1 MNDSAENGKKDRAP
15 RIVVIGA
22 SAGGV
27 ESITYL
33 ASQFPPDIDAAVFVV
48 LHLPHN
54 ATSYMP
60 QILTRAGDLKAVHPE
75 ADAPVTKGMIYVA
88 PPDKHLLVRDG
99 RVVTVS
105 GPRENGH
112 RPAID
117 PLFRSAAES
126 YNENVIGIILSG
138 NLDDGTAGLA
148 AVKSRGGVAI
158 VQNPDETLFRGM
170 PTSAIENVNVD
181 HVLPLERIVPT
192 ILKLIDEGAPTKEAF
207 VEKKN
212 DDLEIEVRN
221 AELDPSLS
229 ESDNQPGEP
238 SGFSCPECN
247 GGLWEVVEGK
257 LVRYRCR
264 VGHAYSAESLLS
276 ASGSAVEAAL
286 WAALRALEENSAFS
300 RRLAR
305 RAHSLEQR
313 RSADRFLG
321 QAKKAAEHA
330 VVLRRILLDGR
341 IHAEPS
347 VDQLVAPES

>member
-1 MNDSAENGKKDRAP
+1 
-15 RIVVIGA
+15 
-22 SAGGV
+22 
-27 ESITYL
+27 
-33 ASQFPPDIDAAVFVV
+33 
-48 LHLPHN
+48 
-54 ATSYMP
+54 MP
-60 QILTRAGDLKAVHPE
+60 QILNRASDLKAVHPHSE
-75 ADAPVTKGMIYVA
+75 SSIEKGVIYIA
-88 PPDKHLLVRDG
+88 PPDKHLLIRDD
-99 RVVTVS
+99 RVVTVA

-112 RPAID
+112 RPAVD

-126 YNENVIGIILSG
+126 YGEGVIGVILSG

-148 AVKSRGGVAI
+148 AVKSRGGIAI

-192 ILKLIDEGAPTKEAF
+192 ILKLIDEGAPSQEAF
-207 VEKKN
+207 MEKKK
-212 DDLEIEVRN
+212 DDLETEIRN
-221 AELDPSLS
+221 AELDPALS
-229 ESDNQPGEP
+229 DSDNQVGQP
-238 SGFSCPECN
+238 SGLSCPECN

-305 RAHSLEQR
+305 RAHGLEQKT
-313 RSADRFLG
+313 AAERFMV
-321 QAKKAAEHA
+321 QAKNAAGHA
-330 VVLRRILLDGR
+330 VVLRRILLEGK

-347 VDQLVAPES
+347 VERLVAPES